1 MIDFDKKIE
10 EYTKML
16 KLIEQEYIM
25 TMGKIK
31 ELEQLKKEE
40 EEDKQMASFTG
51 SALKDVYKDILHTSN
66 SNTGLSTTIKQITHG
81 QL

>member
-31 ELEQLKKEE
+31 ELQELKN
-40 EEDKQMASFTG
+40 M
-51 SALKDVYKDILHTSN
+51 
-66 SNTGLSTTIKQITHG
+66 
-81 QL
+81 

>member
-16 KLIEQEYIM
+16 KLIEQEYMM

-31 ELEQLKKEE
+31 ELEQLKKEQ
-40 EEDKQMASFTG
+40 EEDK
-51 SALKDVYKDILHTSN
+51 
-66 SNTGLSTTIKQITHG
+66 
-81 QL
+81 

>member
-40 EEDKQMASFTG
+40 EEDK
-51 SALKDVYKDILHTSN
+51 
-66 SNTGLSTTIKQITHG
+66 
-81 QL
+81 

>member
-1 MIDFDKKIE
+1 MIDFDKKID

-40 EEDKQMASFTG
+40 EEDK
-51 SALKDVYKDILHTSN
+51 
-66 SNTGLSTTIKQITHG
+66 
-81 QL
+81 